1 MHLMKSRL
9 PVAIRGYGAYIP
21 RYRLPTSEVARIW
34 KGGGPGG
41 PNLEKSVASMD
52 EDTATMAIEVANYAV
67 RMAGVKELGAIFVGT
82 ESKPYAVKPTS
93 TVVAQALGQ
102 HHILAADLEF
112 ACKAGT
118 EAMEIVTGLVGS
130 GMIQTGLAIGIDT
143 AQGRPGDELE
153 VTSASGG
160 AAFVLGTSDKDA
172 IALIDCSTSYV
183 SDTPDFWR
191 RSHERYPRHLSRF
204 TGEPAYFYHIETAV
218 NTLFKETGH
227 KPSDFRYAVFHQPNP
242 RFPVEVATR
251 LGFTAEQIK
260 TGLLNHLIGNTYA
273 GSSPLALAA
282 VLDEAAPGDKILMA
296 SFGSGAGS
304 DAFSIDVLEGITQKR
319 GINPTVKSLVERG
332 TRIDYSTYAKF
343 RGKFNR

>member
-1 MHLMKSRL
+1 
-9 PVAIRGYGAYIP
+9 
-21 RYRLPTSEVARIW
+21 
-34 KGGGPGG
+34 
-41 PNLEKSVASMD
+41 MD
-52 EDTATMAIEVANYAV
+52 EDTATMAIEVADYAT
-67 RMAGVKELGAIFVGT
+67 RMAGTRELGAIFVGT

-102 HHILAADLEF
+102 HHTLAADLEF

-118 EAMEIVTGLVGS
+118 EAIEIITGLVGS
-130 GMIQTGLAIGIDT
+130 GMIRTGLAIGIDT

-153 VTSASGG
+153 VTAASGG
-160 AAFVLGTSDKDA
+160 AAFVLGVA
-172 IALIDCSTSYV
+172 ENNAVALIDCSTSYV

-204 TGEPAYFYHIETAV
+204 TGEPAYFHHIETSV
-218 NTLFKETGH
+218 KTLFEETGH
-227 KPSDFRYAVFHQPNP
+227 KPSDFKYAVFHQPNP

-251 LGFTAEQIK
+251 LGFTTEQIK

-282 VLDEAAPGDKILMA
+282 VLDEASPGDKILLA

-304 DAFSIDVLEGITQKR
+304 DAFCLEVLDGITRKR
-319 GINPTVKSLVERG
+319 GLNPTVKSMVERG
-332 TRIDYSTYAKF
+332 TRIDYSTYAKL
-343 RGKFNR
+343 RGKFIR